1 MELSGSD
8 ISSKRLSR
16 FGNMRSNKSY
26 GSEIISELLPLKNS
40 MKYQLSRRG
49 IRTKNVPFRDVVSLY
64 YNEFVSNQVDKTNS
78 YDPVNTHEFRSHA
91 AFEIYPDQ
99 NVNADLKSF
108 RNYEYFSKIYTVVDG
123 TIKKFKAAHDK
134 KQLAFS
140 SNYDTDS
147 PVIDMT
153 KDEKIQAA
161 AIDNVKKNIEA
172 EAYLS
177 KPITRKQVQSLVFI
191 GALIAV
197 IYYLCG
203 N

>member
-1 MELSGSD
+1 MELPGSYNEQ
-8 ISSKRLSR
+8 KRLSR
-16 FGNMRSNKSY
+16 FGSIQSNKSY

-64 YNEFVSNQVDKTNS
+64 YNEFVSNQYDKTNS
-78 YDPVNTHEFRSHA
+78 YDPVNTHEFRNHA
-91 AFEIYPDQ
+91 AFNIKLNDFP
-99 NVNADLKSF
+99 NGDLKSF
-108 RNYEYFSKIYTVVDG
+108 RNYEYFSKIYTVTDG
-123 TIKKFKAAHDK
+123 IVKKFKAAHDK

-153 KDEKIQAA
+153 KDEKIQAD
-161 AIDNVKKNIEA
+161 AIDKVQKNIEA

-191 GALIAV
+191 GALIVV